1 MLEQHYHEAA
11 NYLASRLPK
20 DIRTAIILGSGL
32 GKLGD
37 MLQNPT
43 VIPYTQIPPL
53 SVIRGTLSL
62 VRSRVYLYSACR
74 DASTT
79 TRATLWSR

>member
-43 VIPYTQIPPL
+43 IIPYTQIPHFPHFPHFPH
-53 SVIRGTLSL
+53 
-62 VRSRVYLYSACR
+62 
-74 DASTT
+74 ST
-79 TRATLWSR
+79 AI

>member
-32 GKLGD
+32 GRLGE
-37 MLQNPT
+37 MLQEPT
-43 VIPYTQIPPL
+43 VIPYPQIA
-53 SVIRGTLSL
+53 
-62 VRSRVYLYSACR
+62 RSPVYPYSACR